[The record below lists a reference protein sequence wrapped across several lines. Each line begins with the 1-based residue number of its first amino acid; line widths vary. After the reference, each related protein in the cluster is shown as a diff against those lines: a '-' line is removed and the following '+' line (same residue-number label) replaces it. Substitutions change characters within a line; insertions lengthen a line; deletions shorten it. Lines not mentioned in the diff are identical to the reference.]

1 MLSGKVSLL
10 LLGEVPL
17 LQSKLAKSL
26 YDSNSGTTNVYC
38 SDVFDNLLTS
48 CQDTTTGYSQ
58 DITHRSSTTPAYGF
72 TFA

>member
-1 MLSGKVSLL
+1 MNTSIQSIG

-17 LQSKLAKSL
+17 LRSKPAKSL

-38 SDVFDNLLTS
+38 SDVLDNLLTS
-48 CQDTTTGYSQ
+48 SQDTTTGYSQ
-58 DITHRSSTTPAYGF
+58 DITHRSNTTPAYGF